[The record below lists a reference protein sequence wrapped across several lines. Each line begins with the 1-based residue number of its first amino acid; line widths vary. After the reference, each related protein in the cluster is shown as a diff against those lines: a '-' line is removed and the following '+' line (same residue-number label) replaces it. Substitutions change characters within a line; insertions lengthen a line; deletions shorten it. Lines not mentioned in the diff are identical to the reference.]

1 MVVHKG
7 QAGASAAASCSSSH
21 HQRKK
26 IEAEKLTRIENRQS
40 NLPEFGFK
48 PRWICAVFNAF
59 LIPKAKRRGVVETI
73 FFGQKT
79 AILFFKTVRRQNPE
93 FEQGRGEDADGG
105 SRVCRDANGVG
116 LSCERFQ
123 KGRLRRTPTRHSSGS
138 DAGRVKAVS
147 RVLRTHH
154 SSKGEGSAAGG

>member
-1 MVVHKG
+1 MWLFTKG
-7 QAGASAAASCSSSH
+7 RRVRALRPAVLLIISE
-21 HQRKK
+21 RKSK
-26 IEAEKLTRIENRQS
+26 RR
-40 NLPEFGFK
+40 NLPESRTDNQIFLNLASNHAEFA
-48 PRWICAVFNAF
+48 RFFNAF

-116 LSCERFQ
+116 LSCEIFQ
-123 KGRLRRTPTRHSSGS
+123 KGRLRRTPTRHSSAS

-154 SSKGEGSAAGG
+154 SSKGEGSTVGG